1 MIAFLRGEIAMIEE
15 DRVIIDVGGI
25 GYEVFMPLSSLKR
38 IGQTGGEIMAYTH
51 LAIREDAAVLYGF
64 LSRDE
69 LTMFRL
75 LIGVSGIGP
84 KGALGIL
91 SGMSASDL
99 RFAILSDD
107 VKSISAAPGIGKKT
121 AQKLILEL
129 KDKIDFSGAL
139 DTGELGTA
147 EASGGDD
154 ARSDAVQALIA
165 LGYSGTDALKA
176 VNRIQGAEGLS
187 TEDILKKALK
197 EI

>member
-1 MIAFLRGEIAMIEE
+1 MIAFLRGETAMIEE
-15 DRVIIDVGGI
+15 DRVIIDVGNI
-25 GYEVFMPLSSLKR
+25 GYEVYMPVSSLKR
-38 IGQTGGEIMAYTH
+38 IGQTGSEIMVYTH
-51 LAIREDAAVLYGF
+51 LAVREDGAVLYGF

-69 LTMFRL
+69 LSMFRL

-91 SGMSASDL
+91 SGMSATDL

-107 VKSISAAPGIGKKT
+107 VKRISTAPGIGRKT

-129 KDKIDFSGAL
+129 KDKIDFAGTLSPEE
-139 DTGELGTA
+139 TGTA
-147 EASGGDD
+147 AAEAGDD
-154 ARSDAVQALIA
+154 ARSDAVQALMA

-176 VNRIQGAEGLS
+176 VNRIKGVEQLS
-187 TEDILKKALK
+187 TEEILKRALK